1 MASMASE
8 ATTHKENSKQ
18 RLLPLIPSV
27 RQGKG
32 GLRAGNFFVS
42 EFSQSASQNLAKR
55 NGPVSDSSVPFG
67 KVL

>member
-1 MASMASE
+1 MKAGHD
-8 ATTHKENSKQ
+8 HKENSKQ

-32 GLRAGNFFVS
+32 GLQAGNFFVS

-67 KVL
+67 KVS